1 LKIVVVDMLPDVKEI
16 KRRRKALGLTQKKLA
31 MLAGVSQSVVA
42 KIESEKVS
50 PSYTI
55 VKKLFDVFE
64 EMSRESRV
72 TAKQIMSKRV
82 MSARKSEKV
91 GRAVE
96 TMRKLGYSQLPVLHG
111 NQVIGTISEK
121 IILDIVSN
129 GKSLSDILNKK
140 VESVMTEALPR
151 ISEDESIDVISALL
165 QNNQAVL
172 VTKKG
177 KVVGII
183 TKADLFKIA
192 NKR

>member
-1 LKIVVVDMLPDVKEI
+1 MVRCMLPDVKEI
-16 KRRRKALGLTQKKLA
+16 KRRRKAIGLTQKKLA

-50 PSYTI
+50 PSYAI

-64 EMSRESRV
+64 QMSRESRV

-82 MSARKSEKV
+82 ASARKSEKV
-91 GRAVE
+91 GRAIE

-111 NQVIGTISEK
+111 RQVVGTISEK
-121 IILDIVSN
+121 IVLDVVSN
-129 GKSLSDILNKK
+129 GKSLSDVLNKK
-140 VESVMTEALPR
+140 VESAMDEALPR

-165 QNNQAVL
+165 QSNAAVL

-192 NKR
+192 NRRGR

>member
-1 LKIVVVDMLPDVKEI
+1 MLPDVKEI
-16 KRRRKALGLTQKKLA
+16 KRRRKAVGLTQKKLA
-31 MLAGVSQSVVA
+31 MLAGVSQSVIA

-64 EMSRESRV
+64 DISRKKRV
-72 TAKQIMSKRV
+72 TAKQILSKRV
-82 MSARKSEKV
+82 ASVRKSDTV
-91 GRAVE
+91 GRAID
-96 TMRKLGYSQLPVLHG
+96 TMRKLGYSQLPVMHG

-121 IILDIVSN
+121 TILDIVSN

-165 QNNQAVL
+165 QNNPAVL

-192 NKR
+192 NRR